1 MGAKAKKA
9 MMKKLKKGSSQ
20 KDESVDFL
28 PLEGG
33 PGHKLPKSGTTE
45 NKATVL
51 YIGRLP
57 HGFYENEME
66 GFFKQFG
73 TIKKLRLAKNK
84 KTGKSKHFGFIEFE
98 SPEVAKIVFECM
110 HTYLMFEHMFQVH
123 LIPPERVHPKLWKGP
138 SRWHK
143 PVDWVQIERKRH
155 DKERTLEEHKKLV
168 GEILIRD
175 QKKRKKIEVFGID
188 YECPEIVF
196 LTMKNRKLLL
206 PSIAALPL
214 LMAYAGHPTMVIP
227 KPLIPYLGLEV
238 LDLVAVDSEGSPVSV
253 SWSDDSRRNVIVW
266 MDHRAIK
273 QAERINSSNST
284 VLQYC
289 GGALSPEMLPPKVLM
304 QLMFWFVMLYYLMD
318 FISLSTI
325 YIRRIQSRS

>member
-20 KDESVDFL
+20 KDESADFL

-33 PGHKLPKSGTTE
+33 PGHKLPKSETTE

-51 YIGRLP
+51 YIGRIP

-98 SPEVAKIVFECM
+98 SPEVAKIVSECM
-110 HTYLMFEHMFQVH
+110 HNYLMFEHMLQVH

-155 DKERTLEEHKKLV
+155 NKERTLEEHKKLV
-168 GEILIRD
+168 GEILKRD
-175 QKKRKKIEVFGID
+175 QKKRKKIEAAGID
-188 YECPEIVF
+188 YECPEIV
-196 LTMKNRKLLL
+196 
-206 PSIAALPL
+206 
-214 LMAYAGHPTMVIP
+214 
-227 KPLIPYLGLEV
+227 
-238 LDLVAVDSEGSPVSV
+238 GSNQPAS
-253 SWSDDSRRNVIVW
+253 
-266 MDHRAIK
+266 K
-273 QAERINSSNST
+273 
-284 VLQYC
+284 
-289 GGALSPEMLPPKVLM
+289 K
-304 QLMFWFVMLYYLMD
+304 
-318 FISLSTI
+318 
-325 YIRRIQSRS
+325 IRFEED